1 MTTLPPEPAQA
12 GPPAP
17 APTPAA
23 TLAAAARQR
32 RVAESFGTDAG
43 RYDRARPSYPA
54 AMADRIVA
62 GSPGRDV
69 VDAGCGTGISAR
81 LFQAAGCRVL
91 GVDPDPRMADLA
103 RENGLDVEVAKFEEW
118 DAAGRTFDAVIAGQA
133 WHWVDMAAGAAKAA
147 AVLRPGGRLAVFWN
161 AFDPPAVLR
170 QAFGA
175 VYQRVVPD
183 SPMAAGFWSRPAS
196 VQYLA
201 MCETAA
207 DGMRR
212 AGAFG
217 DPQTWRFDWS
227 RPYTRAEWLDQV
239 PTFGGFSLLPPDV
252 QAELLDGIGAAV
264 DAVDGAFTMD
274 YATLV
279 ATAAR
284 EAPTG
289 ETMLR
294 SLSDPLRGFAA
305 ERGRSDGARWRA
317 GGRRLSRAGSGGA
330 LAGHR

>member
-17 APTPAA
+17 TPAA
-23 TLAAAARQR
+23 ALASAARQR
-32 RVAESFGTDAG
+32 RVAESFGADAE
-43 RYDRARPSYPA
+43 RYHRARPGYPA
-54 AMADRIVA
+54 AMVDRIIA
-62 GSPGRDV
+62 ESPGRDV

-103 RENGLDVEVAKFEEW
+103 RENGVDVEMAKFEEW

-147 AVLRPGGRLAVFWN
+147 AVLRPRGRLAVFWN
-161 AFDPPAVLR
+161 ASDPPTGLR
-170 QAFGA
+170 EAFGA
-175 VYQRVVPD
+175 VYQRLVPD

-196 VQYLA
+196 AQYLT
-201 MCETAA
+201 MCEAA
-207 DGMRR
+207 AGGMRQ

-227 RPYTRAEWLDQV
+227 RPYTRAQWLDQV

-252 QAELLDGIGAAV
+252 QAELLAGIGAAV
-264 DAVDGAFTMD
+264 DAVGGAFTMG

-284 EAPTG
+284 EPAASAEPDAAPRVRLATTG
-289 ETMLR
+289 VR
-294 SLSDPLRGFAA
+294 SH
-305 ERGRSDGARWRA
+305 WRNDVTFP
-317 GGRRLSRAGSGGA
+317 
-330 LAGHR
+330 

>member
-1 MTTLPPEPAQA
+1 MTTLPPEPAQ
-12 GPPAP
+12 PTSSAP
-17 APTPAA
+17 APTPAPSAAA

-32 RVAESFGTDAG
+32 RVAESFGADAG
-43 RYDRARPSYPA
+43 RYDRARPSYPT
-54 AMADRIVA
+54 AMVERIVA
-62 GSPGRDV
+62 ESPGRDV

-103 RENGLDVEVAKFEEW
+103 RESGLEVEVAKFEQW
-118 DAAGRTFDAVIAGQA
+118 DAAGRSFDAVIAGQA
-133 WHWVDMAAGAAKAA
+133 WHWVNMAAGAAKAA

-161 AFDPPAVLR
+161 AFDPPAELR
-170 QAFGA
+170 AAFGA

-196 VQYLA
+196 GQYLA
-201 MCETAA
+201 MCDAAA
-207 DGMRR
+207 DGMRQ

-227 RPYTRAEWLDQV
+227 RPYTRAQWLDQV
-239 PTFGGFSLLPPDV
+239 PTFGGHRLLPPKV
-252 QAELLDGIGAAV
+252 QAELLIGIGEAV
-264 DAVDGAFTMD
+264 DAVGGAFTMD

-284 EAPTG
+284 
-289 ETMLR
+289 
-294 SLSDPLRGFAA
+294 S
-305 ERGRSDGARWRA
+305 
-317 GGRRLSRAGSGGA
+317 
-330 LAGHR
+330 

>member
-1 MTTLPPEPAQA
+1 MTTLPPEPAQ
-12 GPPAP
+12 PPSSAP
-17 APTPAA
+17 ASTPAA

-32 RVAESFGTDAG
+32 RVAESFGADAG
-43 RYDRARPSYPA
+43 RYDRARPGYPT
-54 AMADRIVA
+54 AMVDRIVA
-62 GSPGRDV
+62 ASPGRDV

-103 RENGLDVEVAKFEEW
+103 RESGLEVEVAKFEQW

-133 WHWVDMAAGAAKAA
+133 WHWVNMAAGAAKAA

-161 AFDPPAVLR
+161 AFDPPAELR
-170 QAFGA
+170 AAFGA

-196 VQYLA
+196 GQYLA
-201 MCETAA
+201 MCDAAA
-207 DGMRR
+207 DGMRQ

-227 RPYTRAEWLDQV
+227 RPYTRAQWLDQV
-239 PTFGGFSLLPPDV
+239 PTFGGHSLLPPGV
-252 QAELLDGIGAAV
+252 QAELLAGLGAAV
-264 DAVDGAFTMD
+264 DAVGGAFTMD

-284 EAPTG
+284 EPTAFG
-289 ETMLR
+289 
-294 SLSDPLRGFAA
+294 
-305 ERGRSDGARWRA
+305 
-317 GGRRLSRAGSGGA
+317 
-330 LAGHR
+330 

>member
-1 MTTLPPEPAQA
+1 MTTLPPEPAQPA
-12 GPPAP
+12 ASAP
-17 APTPAA
+17 ASTPAA

-32 RVAESFGTDAG
+32 RVAESFGADAE

-54 AMADRIVA
+54 AMVDRILA
-62 GSPGRDV
+62 GIPGRDV

-81 LFQAAGCRVL
+81 LFHAAGCRVL

-103 RENGLDVEVAKFEEW
+103 RQTGLDVEVAKFEEW

-133 WHWVDMAAGAAKAA
+133 WHWVDMEAGAARAA

-161 AFDPPAVLR
+161 AFDPPAELR

-201 MCETAA
+201 MCDTAA
-207 DGMRR
+207 DGMRQT
-212 AGAFG
+212 GAFG

-239 PTFGGFSLLPPDV
+239 PTFGGFSLLPPGV
-252 QAELLDGIGAAV
+252 RAELLAGIGAAV
-264 DAVDGAFTMD
+264 DAAGGVFTME

-284 EAPTG
+284 GPAPLG
-289 ETMLR
+289 
-294 SLSDPLRGFAA
+294 
-305 ERGRSDGARWRA
+305 
-317 GGRRLSRAGSGGA
+317 
-330 LAGHR
+330 

>member
-1 MTTLPPEPAQA
+1 MTTLPPEPAQ
-12 GPPAP
+12 PA
-17 APTPAA
+17 ASASASTPAA

-32 RVAESFGTDAG
+32 RVAESFGADAG
-43 RYDRARPSYPA
+43 RYDRARPGYPA
-54 AMADRIVA
+54 AMVDRIVA
-62 GSPGRDV
+62 ESPGRDV

-133 WHWVDMAAGAAKAA
+133 WHWVDMTAGAARAA

-161 AFDPPAVLR
+161 AFDPPAELR
-170 QAFGA
+170 EAFGA
-175 VYQRVVPD
+175 VYQRAAPD

-201 MCETAA
+201 MCDTAA
-207 DGMRR
+207 DGMRQT
-212 AGAFG
+212 GAFD

-239 PTFGGFSLLPPDV
+239 PTFGGFSLLPPDAR
-252 QAELLDGIGAAV
+252 AELLAGLGAAV
-264 DAVDGAFTMD
+264 DSVGGAFTME

-284 EAPTG
+284 GPAPLG
-289 ETMLR
+289 
-294 SLSDPLRGFAA
+294 
-305 ERGRSDGARWRA
+305 
-317 GGRRLSRAGSGGA
+317 
-330 LAGHR
+330 

>member
-1 MTTLPPEPAQA
+1 MTTLPPEPAQ
-12 GPPAP
+12 PAP
-17 APTPAA
+17 SAPASTPAA

-32 RVAESFGTDAG
+32 RVAESFGVDAG
-43 RYDRARPSYPA
+43 RYDRARPGYPA
-54 AMADRIVA
+54 AMVERIVA
-62 GSPGRDV
+62 ESPGRDV

-103 RENGLDVEVAKFEEW
+103 RESGLEVEVAKFEQW

-133 WHWVDMAAGAAKAA
+133 WHWVNMAAGAARAA

-161 AFDPPAVLR
+161 AFDLPAELR
-170 QAFGA
+170 EAFGA

-183 SPMAAGFWSRPAS
+183 SPMASGFWSRPAS
-196 VQYLA
+196 VQYLG
-201 MCETAA
+201 MCDAAA
-207 DGMRR
+207 DGMRQ

-227 RPYTRAEWLDQV
+227 RPYTRAQWLDQV
-239 PTFGGFSLLPPDV
+239 PTFGGHSLLPPRV
-252 QAELLDGIGAAV
+252 QAELLAGIGAAV
-264 DAVDGAFTMD
+264 DAAGGAFTMD

-284 EAPTG
+284 EQATVG
-289 ETMLR
+289 
-294 SLSDPLRGFAA
+294 
-305 ERGRSDGARWRA
+305 
-317 GGRRLSRAGSGGA
+317 
-330 LAGHR
+330 